1 MKRIIAGAVAL
12 LIAGGS
18 YYGYKTYTGSEIKSS
33 AASIVKEVSVSK
45 GNVTAGVTE
54 SAAVSIESL
63 EQTYDLSLTS
73 TGISASVES
82 GKSSSGSGSG
92 GGNAAAGMGGGMPG
106 MGGMGMSMGGM
117 SSGKSGGSS
126 GGMGSTSVS
135 TQSESSAVQLV
146 IDEVKITEGQS
157 VKKGDVIMTIT
168 QESIDEA
175 RSELTKAV
183 EDAKLALTQ
192 AQIDEQETKLS
203 AQFEYDTRIT
213 EGKNAKTVYDTAMNE
228 IARNINELYTQI
240 YEVQTEISE
249 CDEEDEKQL
258 TQLNTQLE
266 SLQLQLTSALNSRAA
281 EELSA
286 KQTYDEA
293 VMYYDN
299 AQDLYDVS
307 VNDVGTASE
316 EAQDAVDSAQ
326 ADLEAFEEYIADGTI
341 RAEYTGVITSVGYS
355 SGDTLSA
362 DTAIASYADAES
374 ITVTVNVTEDDI
386 SAVHIDDTVEVD
398 FLSYPD
404 DIFEGYVSSIGS
416 SSTSGSSNTVSYPVT
431 VVITTTPE
439 TLLSGMTANVT
450 FITKQVKDVL
460 YVSNKA
466 VKTEGK
472 ESYVLRKADDGSEEK
487 ISVEVGF
494 SNGIIAEIKGVSE
507 GDTLLIKGKES

>member
-1 MKRIIAGAVAL
+1 MKKILAGAAALIIAGGAF
-12 LIAGGS
+12 
-18 YYGYKTYTGSEIKSS
+18 YGYRTYNDMELKSS
-33 AASIVKEVSVSK
+33 AAPIVKEVSVSK

-82 GKSSSGSGSG
+82 GKSSGGSSG
-92 GGNAAAGMGGGMPG
+92 GSAGGGMGGGMP
-106 MGGMGMSMGGM
+106 SMGGM
-117 SSGKSGGSS
+117 SIGGMSSGRSGGGSS
-126 GGMGSTSVS
+126 GMGSMGSTNVS
-135 TQSESSAVQLV
+135 TQSESSPVQLV
-146 IDEVKITEGQS
+146 IDKVLITEGQS

-168 QESIDEA
+168 QESIDAA

-183 EDAKLALTQ
+183 DDAKLALRQ
-192 AQIDEQETKLS
+192 AQIDEDETKLS
-203 AQFEYDTRIT
+203 AQFDYDTRIT
-213 EGKNAKTVYDTAMNE
+213 EGKNAKTVYNTTMNE
-228 IARNINELYTQI
+228 IAQNINGLYTQI
-240 YEVQTEISE
+240 YEVQVDISE

-266 SLQLQLTSALNSRAA
+266 NLQSQLTSALNSREA

-286 KQTYDEA
+286 RQTYDEA
-293 VMYYDN
+293 VMYYEN

-326 ADLEAFEEYIADGTI
+326 ADLEAFEEYIADGSI

-386 SAVHIDDTVEVD
+386 SAVHIDDAVEVD

-416 SSTSGSSNTVSYPVT
+416 SSTSGSSSTVSYPVT

-466 VKTEGK
+466 VTNEGT

-487 ISVEVGF
+487 VNVEVGF
-494 SNGIIAEIKGVSE
+494 SNGSIAEIKGVSE

>member
-1 MKRIIAGAVAL
+1 MKKIIAGAVAL
-12 LIAGGS
+12 LIAGGG
-18 YYGYKTYTGSEIKSS
+18 YYGYKIYSGTEIKTS

-82 GKSSSGSGSG
+82 GKSSSGGTG
-92 GGNAAAGMGGGMPG
+92 AGGGMPG
-106 MGGMGMSMGGM
+106 MGGMSMGGM
-117 SSGKSGGSS
+117 SSGKSGGS
-126 GGMGSTSVS
+126 GGMGSTNVS
-135 TQSESSAVQLV
+135 TQSESSTVQLV
-146 IDEVKITEGQS
+146 IDEVRITEGQS

-183 EDAKLALTQ
+183 ENAKLALRQ
-192 AQIDEQETKLS
+192 AQIEEDETKLS

-213 EGKNAKTVYDTAMNE
+213 EGKNAKSVYDSAMNE
-228 IARNINELYTQI
+228 IAQNITDLYNQI
-240 YEVQTEISE
+240 YEVRVDISE
-249 CDEEDEKQL
+249 CDSEDEKQL

-266 SLQLQLTSALNSRAA
+266 SLQSQLTSALNSRAA
-281 EELSA
+281 DELSA

-316 EAQDAVDSAQ
+316 EARDAVEAAE
-326 ADLEAFEEYIADGTI
+326 ADLEAFESYISDGSI

-355 SGDTLSA
+355 SGDTLSS

-386 SAVHIDDTVEVD
+386 SAVHIDDTVDVD

-416 SSTSGSSNTVSYPVT
+416 SSTSGNSQTVSYPVT
-431 VVITTTPE
+431 VVITSTPE

-466 VKTEGK
+466 VVNEGT
-472 ESYVLRKADDGSEEK
+472 ESYVLKKMDDGSEEK
-487 ISVEVGF
+487 IKVEVGF
-494 SNGIIAEIKGVSE
+494 SNGSIAEIKGVSE